1 MCCRMPHLVAFVTLL
16 ILPVLFIISAG
27 VMAFSITIVA
37 SATASTAFL
46 GKGGAFGLCH
56 LGDHSLDILVQ
67 QMQHLL
73 AILGIAIVSYGK
85 VILKIHFE
93 IYMLYSAL
101 SQESIRD
108 IPFLSTVSHKFLFRH
123 SQALKRLGVQLLSH
137 IVQEYLV
144 LSVYD
149 HCFTNIH
156 LGVKSFVPL
165 RVR

>member
-1 MCCRMPHLVAFVTLL
+1 V
-16 ILPVLFIISAG
+16 
-27 VMAFSITIVA
+27 AFSITIVD

-56 LGDHSLDILVQ
+56 LGDHSLAILVQ

-73 AILGIAIVSYGK
+73 AILGIAIVSCGK
-85 VILKIHFE
+85 VILKILFD
-93 IYMLYSAL
+93 ISMLYSAL
-101 SQESIRD
+101 LQESIRD
-108 IPFLSTVSHKFLFRH
+108 VPFLGIISHKFLFCH
-123 SQALKRLGVQLLSH
+123 SQALKRLGVRFLSH

-144 LSVYD
+144 LSGYAD
-149 HCFTNIH
+149 CFNNIH

>member
-1 MCCRMPHLVAFVTLL
+1 VAFVTLL

-27 VMAFSITIVA
+27 LMAFSITIVA
-37 SATASTAFL
+37 STTASTASL

-56 LGDHSLDILVQ
+56 LGDHILAILVQ
-67 QMQHLL
+67 HMQCLL
-73 AILGIAIVSYGK
+73 AILGIAIVSCGK

-93 IYMLYSAL
+93 ISMLYSAL

-108 IPFLSTVSHKFLFRH
+108 IPFLGIVSHKFLFHH
-123 SQALKRLGVQLLSH
+123 SQALKRLGVQFLSH

-144 LSVYD
+144 LSGYAD
-149 HCFTNIH
+149 CFINIH

-165 RVR
+165 GVR